1 METVVGDLMATELRL
16 GLPGTAD
23 DSQPQMMK
31 AAVPSAPS
39 TPRGKKRTTT
49 DAVEDAAA
57 AEEASKHDAEA
68 APPAAK
74 APVVGWPPV
83 RSYRKS
89 CFKASS
95 KQISKATKEEA
106 APASSNA
113 AAPSAAASTTTGS
126 FVKVSMDGAPY
137 LRKVDLR
144 MYKGYRELREALEAM
159 FVSSNSGGANL
170 SEFAV
175 TYEDKDGDL
184 MLVGDVPF
192 EMFTSTCK
200 KLRIMKRSEA
210 TGLGSARQ

>member
-16 GLPGTAD
+16 GLPGTID
-23 DSQPQMMK
+23 EMK
-31 AAVPSAPS
+31 AAAPS

-57 AEEASKHDAEA
+57 KEASKRDAEA

-89 CFKASS
+89 CFQASS
-95 KQISKATKEEA
+95 KQSKATKEEA
-106 APASSNA
+106 APSSNA
-113 AAPSAAASTTTGS
+113 AAPSAAANTTTTAGA